1 MGLFGHITKGNVVLT
16 QYQEK
21 ALLEEIRLLPYRM
34 IAFKSLIK
42 MCEQNNI
49 EYSIEE
55 NAMTLE
61 SEDPRFYDYING
73 TEEAEYRR
81 ELNSLPR

>member
-1 MGLFGHITKGNVVLT
+1 
-16 QYQEK
+16 
-21 ALLEEIRLLPYRM
+21 M

-49 EYSIEE
+49 EYSIDED
-55 NAMTLE
+55 AMTLE
-61 SEDPRFYDYING
+61 SEDPRFYDYINS
-73 TEEAEYRR
+73 TEEEEYRR

>member
-1 MGLFGHITKGNVVLT
+1 MGLFSSVTKDNVVLT
-16 QYQEK
+16 QQQEK

-61 SEDPRFYDYING
+61 SEDPRFYDYINR
-73 TEEAEYRR
+73 TEEEEYRR